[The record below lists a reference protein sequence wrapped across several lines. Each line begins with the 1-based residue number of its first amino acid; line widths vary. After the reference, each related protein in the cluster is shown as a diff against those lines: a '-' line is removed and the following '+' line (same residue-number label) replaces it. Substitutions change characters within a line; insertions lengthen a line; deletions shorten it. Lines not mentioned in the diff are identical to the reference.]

1 MSCTVIIK
9 DKNLKPENIKK
20 GVTILKVKGTLE
32 GGSAEPVLQDA
43 SLSYTQNGTYT
54 LNASSGY
61 DGLGTVTVDVSVA
74 GGGGETP
81 LAMMEYLRL
90 QLMNSEQS
98 TSSYAD
104 TDVVP
109 FEEPTA
115 IEMFFKAPIT
125 EGEEER
131 HFIFA
136 SIAEG
141 EYEPWDTPFFGAYE
155 YAGDLYVNFGGVEGL
170 SLSDADYHF
179 SNGVHIYAEKVD
191 DGGEA
196 YWEVTVNGKPVDNVP
211 YVSLSDMGPITI
223 FGRSDGD
230 DGYTEFASDGT
241 CFGYVWMGSDD
252 GEFEF
257 DAGCELIVD
266 DTLDEPEYDIHSS
279 NMPYIRTY
287 AYDYVNETETI
298 NWIPVEVGEY
308 DEIHARNISSNIDPI
323 TAVSGMNVLPIF
335 ESAYFIVNVDTQT
348 KTVNPSTNSQNVTA
362 DSGYTA
368 LGSVTVNP
376 VTSAIDSNI
385 QASNIK
391 TGVTILG
398 VTGTY
403 SGASGSPMLVTKT
416 YCGDVTYD
424 KYSIAYNQD
433 PNWQAYIPVSPDHSS
448 ASVTLTVFSNENYQI
463 APGPNSSLDYQ
474 EGGREYTYTVNH
486 VGDSSDVVAVITT
499 PTFTQTIEVY
509 WEE

>member
-1 MSCTVIIK
+1 MSCTVFIK
-9 DKNLKPENIKK
+9 DKNLKPQNIKK

-81 LAMMEYLRL
+81 LARMKYLTL
-90 QLMNSEQS
+90 QLMDSEQS
-98 TSSYAD
+98 TSSCID
-104 TDVVP
+104 SSVVP
-109 FEEPTA
+109 LEEPSS
-115 IEMFFKAPIT
+115 IEMFFSAPVSDP
-125 EGEEER
+125 EDEESR

-136 SIAEG
+136 SMAEG
-141 EYEPWDTPFFGAYE
+141 EYVDTPFFGAYE
-155 YAGDLYVNFGGVEGL
+155 NAGNLFVNFGSVEGL

-179 SNGVHIYAEKVD
+179 SNGVYIYAEKVED
-191 DGGEA
+191 KET
-196 YWEVTVNGKPVDNVP
+196 YWEVTVNGKPASSVP
-211 YVSLSDMGPITI
+211 YVSLSDMGTITI
-223 FGRSDGD
+223 FGRKDG
-230 DGYTEFASDGT
+230 DGYTEFASSGT
-241 CFGYVWMGSDD
+241 CFGYIFMNNNDEGL
-252 GEFEF
+252 EIA
-257 DAGCELIVD
+257 AGCELIVND
-266 DTLDEPEYDIHSS
+266 AHDEPEYDMYTSDV
-279 NMPYIRTY
+279 PYIRTQ
-287 AYDYVNETETI
+287 AYDYVNETETV
-298 NWIPVEVGEY
+298 NWIPVEAGEY
-308 DEIHARNISSNIDPI
+308 DTISAFNYSNNTEPV

-335 ESAYFIVNVDTQT
+335 ADGATLVVNVDTQT
-348 KTVNPSTNSQNVTA
+348 KTVNPSTGQQNVTA

-368 LGSVTVNP
+368 LGRVTVNA

-403 SGASGSPMLVTKT
+403 SGASGSPMLVTRT
-416 YCGDVTYD
+416 ICWDAADY
-424 KYSIAYNQD
+424 YSIAYNQD
-433 PNWQAYIPVSPDHSS
+433 PNYQPYIAVSPDHSS
-448 ASVTLTVFSNENYQI
+448 TSVTLTVFSNENYQI

-474 EGGREYTYTVNH
+474 EGGREYTYTVNQ
-486 VGDSSDVVAVITT
+486 VGASDVVAVITT
-499 PTFTQTIEVY
+499 PTFTQTIAVN